1 MPRRRRPPRSGAIAE
16 LPPLRIL
23 SQIAALQG
31 IYYSVA
37 VVLMLFTS
45 LVMGLQFNL
54 DLIFGWA
61 SLRGDNTQGWLIG
74 FVWLCCAGAIV
85 VALVVVISRSKL
97 VLDFSLTLHLIHLLI
112 VCLYTGYLPRNVAW
126 WVTMLVSGTITVAG
140 GTYGCRWR
148 ELRPITFGGAG
159 RSSGGGEGGSNG
171 SLEDGSM
178 GSDDHGDE
186 EMGFS
191 RGRGRG
197 RGRDGTDEYEMVGMK
212 GDSDK

>member
-23 SQIAALQG
+23 GQIAALQG
-31 IYYSVA
+31 IYYAVA
-37 VVLMLFTS
+37 LVLMLFTS
-45 LVMGLQFNL
+45 LVMGLQFSL
-54 DLIFGWA
+54 DLVFGWA

-74 FVWLCCAGAIV
+74 FVWLCCAGAVV
-85 VALVVVISRSKL
+85 VALVVLISRSKL
-97 VLDFSLTLHLIHLLI
+97 VLDFSLTLHFLHLLI
-112 VCLYTGYLPRNVAW
+112 VCLYTGYVPRNLAW
-126 WVTMLVSGTITVAG
+126 WITMLVSGTITVAG

-148 ELRPITFGGAG
+148 ELRPITFGGGG
-159 RSSGGGEGGSNG
+159 RSTGTGENSNG
-171 SLEDGSM
+171 SLEDGA
-178 GSDDHGDE
+178 GTGDHGDE

-197 RGRDGTDEYEMVGMK
+197 RGRDGAGEYEMVGMK